1 MKFIPLLKT
10 CIRAL
15 VRNPMRASLT
25 ILGII
30 IGIAAVISMME
41 IGRGS
46 TEQIKSQIASMGAN
60 TLNIF
65 PGSVTRGGVRS
76 GAGGRATLTPAD
88 CEAIARECETVVRA
102 TPVVRTGGQIVYG
115 NTNWNAGSIE
125 GGTVDYLHIRDL
137 YDLEKGDPFSDSD
150 VASARRVCLLG
161 QTIVKELFGSENP
174 IGKDVRIKNVS
185 FKVIGVLKKKGANMM
200 GRDQDDIVVMPWTS
214 ISSRLQGLGGYSSAS
229 SSSSATTTTVKNA
242 RALTF
247 PTTSVNYYA
256 TTEKEPY
263 SDVPHPRRFK
273 TIENIMVEI
282 SNPDESQACIAEISQ
297 VLRARHRLLDT
308 DEDDFRVWDMAEV
321 SRVISSTSEVMT
333 NLLLV
338 VAMISLVVGGVGI
351 MNIMM
356 VSVTERT
363 REIGLRMAVGAR
375 PRDIM
380 RQFLLEAILLCL
392 VGGAIGIIF
401 GRSVSLLVSHVLKWP
416 TATAP
421 EAMVLA
427 VAVSAAIGCIFGWYP
442 AWKASRMDPIDALR
456 HE

>member
-30 IGIAAVISMME
+30 IGIAAVIAMME

-76 GAGGRATLTPAD
+76 GAGGRVSLTPGD

-115 NTNWNAGSIE
+115 NTNLSAGSIE
-125 GGTVDYLHIRDL
+125 GGTVDYLRIRDL
-137 YDLEKGDPFSDSD
+137 EDLESGNPYSEAD
-150 VASARRVCLLG
+150 VTSARRVCLLG
-161 QTIVKELFGSENP
+161 QTIVRELFGTENP

-200 GRDQDDIVVMPWTS
+200 GRDQDDIIVMPWTS
-214 ISSRLQGLGGYSSAS
+214 ISSRLQGLGGYASAS
-229 SSSSATTTTVKNA
+229 SSSSATSTTVKNA
-242 RALTF
+242 RSLSF

-263 SDVPHPRRFK
+263 SDAPHPRRFK

-282 SNPDESQACIAEISQ
+282 SNPAESQKCIEEISQ
-297 VLRARHRLLDT
+297 VLRARHRLQEGD
-308 DEDDFRVWDMAEV
+308 DDDFRVWDMAEV
-321 SRVISSTSEVMT
+321 SRVMSSTSEVMT

-380 RQFLLEAILLCL
+380 RQFLLEAVLLCL
-392 VGGAIGIIF
+392 IGGAIGIVF
-401 GRSVSLLVSHVLKWP
+401 GRTVSLIVSHVLKWP

-442 AWKASRMDPIDALR
+442 AWKASKMDPIDALR

>member
-1 MKFIPLLKT
+1 
-10 CIRAL
+10 
-15 VRNPMRASLT
+15 MRASLT

-30 IGIAAVISMME
+30 IGIAAVIAMME
-41 IGRGS
+41 IGQGS

-76 GAGGRATLTPAD
+76 GAGGRASLTPAD
-88 CEAIARECETVVRA
+88 CEALAMECETVVRA
-102 TPVVRTGGQIVYG
+102 TPVVRTSGQIVYG
-115 NTNWNAGSIE
+115 NANWSAGSIE
-125 GGTVDYLHIRDL
+125 GGTVDYLRIRDL
-137 YDLEKGDPFSDSD
+137 IDLEKGNPYTEAD
-150 VASARRVCLLG
+150 VTSARRVCLLG
-161 QTIVKELFGSENP
+161 QTVVRELFGAEDP
-174 IGKDVRIKNVS
+174 VGKDVRIKNVS
-185 FKVIGVLKKKGANMM
+185 FKVIGVLRKKGANMM
-200 GRDQDDIVVMPWTS
+200 GRDQDDIIVMPWTS

-229 SSSSATTTTVKNA
+229 TSSSTSTTVKNA
-242 RALTF
+242 RTLSF

-263 SDVPHPRRFK
+263 SDAPHPRRFK

-282 SNPDESQACIAEISQ
+282 SNPEKSQQCIEEITQ
-297 VLRARHRLLDT
+297 VLRARHRLLDS
-308 DEDDFRVWDMAEV
+308 DDDDFRVWDMAEI
-321 SRVISSTSEVMT
+321 SRVMSSTSEVMT
-333 NLLLV
+333 KLLLV

-392 VGGAIGIIF
+392 IGGAVGIIF
-401 GRSVSLLVSHVLKWP
+401 GRTVSLVVSQVLKWP
-416 TATAP
+416 TSSAP

-427 VAVSAAIGCIFGWYP
+427 VVVSAAIGCIFGWYP
-442 AWKASRMDPIDALR
+442 AWKASKMDPIDALR